1 MKNLIFI
8 LIAFLFLGCSSLE
21 IKNKNLIRPEY
32 KFQKSYVLR
41 QSPADFI
48 NYFDVW
54 KYDPIDFADYAS
66 IKELNEAKLF
76 TAYEKITL
84 VGGNYIIN
92 DKVNK
97 KKYEL
102 KQIFAKEIPKDTIK
116 YEIFLDDKVIATI
129 IQPDPT
135 EKLNFN
141 LIYNEKTYILTGV
154 IKNYGIDVHSFEFT
168 ISHNTD
174 VIGSIFK
181 QYSAVANNFEI
192 YINRQF
198 RNIEDSIFICLAV
211 FVHHILKENGY
222 QYK

>member
-1 MKNLIFI
+1 MKKLFII
-8 LIAFLFLGCSSLE
+8 LITVLLLGCSSLE

-41 QSPADFI
+41 QLPADFI

-54 KYDPIDFADYAS
+54 KYDPIDLADYAS

-84 VGGNYIIN
+84 VGGDYIIN

-102 KQIFAKEIPKDTIK
+102 KQIFSKEIPTDTVK
-116 YEIFLDDKVIATI
+116 YEISLDGKVIATI
-129 IQPDPT
+129 VQPDPI
-135 EKLNFN
+135 EKMNFN
-141 LIYNEKTYILTGV
+141 VVYNDKTYTFNGV
-154 IKNYGIDVHSFEFT
+154 IKNLGIDIHSFDFT
-168 ISHNTD
+168 IAHNTD
-174 VIGSIFK
+174 TMGSIFK
-181 QYSAVANNFEI
+181 QYSAVANNLEI

-198 RNIEDSIFICLAV
+198 KNIEDPIFICLAV
-211 FVHHILKENGY
+211 FVHQILKENGY